1 MVSAFYFPKP
11 SERLG
16 VERRAAPRSSVVRV
30 ENTCKKE
37 RAWHLLLGLPVWE
50 MATQKRMREH
60 GEAHTPLLDVTRMC
74 EFIRSEV
81 DFRDGSWTEIS
92 RRGQVDPG
100 IRRRVEAKF
109 LLQGKMQ
116 WRGALLPFIPSSI
129 LQRTPTYV
137 PERSSTGAGWPCIN
151 IWQPVD
157 TTRWRCFSQ
166 WKKQVEDSGL
176 NTIFKKLI
184 HFFSLIPSLNT
195 WGPRS
200 PHREVGRGM
209 SELGHTQ
216 HPQQGTELGGGVKEQ
231 GTNITV
237 GGREER
243 FALNLRLKF

>member
-1 MVSAFYFPKP
+1 MRIHARRREPGTCSLDFQ
-11 SERLG
+11 SE
-16 VERRAAPRSSVVRV
+16 
-30 ENTCKKE
+30 K
-37 RAWHLLLGLPVWE
+37 WQH
-50 MATQKRMREH
+50 
-60 GEAHTPLLDVTRMC
+60 
-74 EFIRSEV
+74 
-81 DFRDGSWTEIS
+81 
-92 RRGQVDPG
+92 RRGWGSMEKLIPYFWMWQGCVSLFGVKWTLEMVAGLKFPGESKKLQVDPG
-100 IRRRVEAKF
+100 IWRRVEARC

-157 TTRWRCFSQ
+157 TTQWRCFSQ

-176 NTIFKKLI
+176 NTIFKKLM
-184 HFFSLIPSLNT
+184 HFFSLIPSPNP
-195 WGPRS
+195 WGPRC

-209 SELGHTQ
+209 SELGHAQ
-216 HPQQGTELGGGVKEQ
+216 HPQQSTELGGGVKEQ
-231 GTNITV
+231 GTNIAV